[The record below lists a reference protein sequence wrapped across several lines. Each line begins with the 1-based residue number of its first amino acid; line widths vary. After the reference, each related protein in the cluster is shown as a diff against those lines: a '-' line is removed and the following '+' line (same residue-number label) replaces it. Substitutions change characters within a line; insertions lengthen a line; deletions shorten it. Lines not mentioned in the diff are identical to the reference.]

1 MSVQRKSSPSPKTPA
16 AESDLETT
24 AELPVLDV
32 AAYEAAAAEE
42 RLGNT
47 DTWIVQAPT
56 ARDTQETAAPAAN
69 AGTAVASA
77 TSSTAMASTGVVP
90 SVVADDRRPHDDRR
104 THDEKRAHLEA
115 SLHGLSNDLREV
127 EERLKRKGERIT
139 EIEQALAHAKA
150 ERVVAEQHSQQLTVE
165 LAKARA
171 AIAVTEARI
180 TELQRGLAEREAANE
195 ALQAREKES
204 EVKLAVRD
212 KSLALVH
219 RDLTAAHELAATY
232 LESLQSMEGRRGI
245 FQELTSTLY
254 QEIDTRDSR
263 VSTLD
268 GQLTAAMARVQD
280 LESSLSDRAGRIT
293 KLEKEVK
300 DLGAAIAQRD
310 GNLRETTR
318 SGDEL
323 KRNVGSLTETLAT
336 RDERIRALESA
347 ATQQTALLTER
358 QGELDRVA
366 GERTTLITT
375 VNGLESKLA
384 EATAHGTERDT
395 AARAAQ
401 SRCEELDTAIATQ
414 RKRSEQLEAELA
426 TIRGELQQR
435 TTALQEAGTE
445 RTEHMAR
452 IAAGEARAKDLD
464 LRIEEQQDFVRMLQA
479 DSNASVARAKE
490 LEGDLRAAEEMIHRL
505 ETDLRNRNA
514 RLDDLEKTN
523 HEWRATV
530 EEARHALTDRDSLI
544 RRLEE
549 ETANSAVL
557 LGAIQQRLD
566 VTGSHEIA
574 PEGDKRLLIR
584 AEGDSEVVHVL
595 GRKTS
600 VGRTPDN
607 DLQIDAKFIS
617 RHHAVILAGPAHTII
632 EDLNSTNG
640 VLVNGRRITRQTL
653 KDGDAVMIGK
663 TVFRFA
669 VRPGF
674 DRRNA

>member
-32 AAYEAAAAEE
+32 AAYEAATAEE

-56 ARDTQETAAPAAN
+56 ARDTQETAAPAPN
-69 AGTAVASA
+69 AGTADASA
-77 TSSTAMASTGVVP
+77 TSSTTGVVP
-90 SVVADDRRPHDDRR
+90 SVVADDRRVHDDRR

-127 EERLKRKGERIT
+127 EERLKRKGERIA

-171 AIAVTEARI
+171 AIAVTEARV

-204 EVKLAVRD
+204 EVKVAVRD

-219 RDLTAAHELAATY
+219 RDLTAAHELAAAY
-232 LESLQSMEGRRGI
+232 LESLQSMEGRRSI

-268 GQLTAAMARVQD
+268 GQLTSAMARVQD

-300 DLGAAIAQRD
+300 DLGAGIAQRD

-336 RDERIRALESA
+336 RDERIRALEST

-358 QGELDRVA
+358 QAELDRVA
-366 GERTTLITT
+366 GERTTLIAT

-384 EATAHGTERDT
+384 EATARGTERDT

-452 IAAGEARAKDLD
+452 IAAGEARAKELE

-514 RLDDLEKTN
+514 RLDELEKTN
-523 HEWRATV
+523 HEWRSTV

-566 VTGSHEIA
+566 TTGSHEIA
-574 PEGDKRLLIR
+574 PDGDKRLLIR

-674 DRRNA
+674 DRRNV

>member
-1 MSVQRKSSPSPKTPA
+1 MNVQRKSSPSPKSPA

-32 AAYEAAAAEE
+32 AAYEAAATEE
-42 RLGNT
+42 RIGST
-47 DTWIVQAPT
+47 DTWIIQSPV
-56 ARDTQETAAPAAN
+56 ARESQEPAAPAAP
-69 AGTAVASA
+69 APVVP
-77 TSSTAMASTGVVP
+77 TGVAP
-90 SVVADDRRPHDDRR
+90 AVVADDRRPHDDRR

-115 SLHGLSNDLREV
+115 SLHGLSDNLREV
-127 EERLKRKGERIT
+127 EERLKRKGERLA
-139 EIEQALAHAKA
+139 EIENALAHAQA
-150 ERVVAEQHSQQLTVE
+150 ERAVAEQHSEQLTGE

-171 AIAVTEARI
+171 AIAVTEARV
-180 TELQRGLAEREAANE
+180 TELQRDVAEREAANE
-195 ALQAREKES
+195 TLRTHDKES
-204 EVKLAVRD
+204 EVKLALRD
-212 KSLALVH
+212 RSLALVQ
-219 RDLTAAHELAATY
+219 RDLTAAHELQATY
-232 LESLQSMEGRRGI
+232 LESLQSMEGRRSI
-245 FQELTSTLY
+245 FQDLTSTLY
-254 QEIDTRDSR
+254 QEIDSRDSR
-263 VSTLD
+263 ANTLD

-293 KLEKEVK
+293 KLEKEIGGLKSAV
-300 DLGAAIAQRD
+300 AQRD
-310 GNLRETTR
+310 GSLRDTTR
-318 SGDEL
+318 TGDEL
-323 KRNVGSLTETLAT
+323 KRNVGSLTETLAA
-336 RDERIRALESA
+336 RDERVQGLESA
-347 ATQQTALLTER
+347 ATQQSALLAER
-358 QGELDRVA
+358 QAELDRVA
-366 GERTTLITT
+366 AERTTLISS
-375 VNGLESKLA
+375 VNTLESKLA
-384 EATAHGTERDT
+384 EATSRGTERDT
-395 AARAAQ
+395 AARVAQ
-401 SRCEELDTAIATQ
+401 SRCEELDTAVATQ

-426 TIRGELQQR
+426 AVRTEFQQR
-435 TTALQEAGTE
+435 TTALQEAGSE

-452 IAAGEARAKDLD
+452 IAAGEERAKDLD
-464 LRIEEQQDFVRMLQA
+464 LRIQEQQDFVRVLQA

-566 VTGSHEIA
+566 TTGTHEIA
-574 PEGDKRLLIR
+574 PDGDKRLLIR
-584 AEGDSEVVHVL
+584 SEGDSDVVHVL

-607 DLQIDAKFIS
+607 DMQIDAKFIS

-640 VLVNGRRITRQTL
+640 VLVNGRRISRQTL
-653 KDGDAVMIGK
+653 KDGDSVMIGK